1 MQDTELFQMA
11 LGIFPPWVVKRCDF
25 DPERK
30 QLDIYLDF
38 TRGGEFTCHGCGREG
53 CKAYDTV
60 DKTWRH
66 LNFFEH
72 VTYLHARVPRTE
84 CDTCGIGLVS
94 VPWAREGSGFTL
106 LFEAYIMRLARDMPV
121 KAISRLVKEHDTRLW
136 RVLNYYVEKARSE
149 QDYSD
154 VVNVGM
160 DETASKRG
168 HNYVSLF
175 VDMDESKV
183 LFATEGKGAETVK
196 AFTQDLEKHG
206 GEAKQ
211 IKEACCDMS
220 PAFISGVESEFE
232 NAAVTFDK
240 FHVVKIL
247 NSAVDEVRRQEQK
260 EHPELKKTRWVWLK
274 NENNQ
279 TDKEYEI
286 YESLKNMNWKT
297 IRATHIKINFQ
308 ELYSQPRETA
318 EEFLKKWYFW
328 ATHSR
333 IKPIIDAAKTIKRH
347 WDGVLRWFES
357 KMTNGLLEGLNSLIQ
372 AAKARARGY
381 RSTKNFI
388 TMIYIIGGKLDFH
401 LPT

>member
-1 MQDTELFQMA
+1 MA
-11 LGIFPPWVVKRCDF
+11 LGLIPPWLVDRCSFNPEAKR
-25 DPERK
+25 
-30 QLDIYLDF
+30 LDIYIDF
-38 TRGGEFTCHGCGREG
+38 SRGGEFTCHGCGRDG

-72 VTYLHARVPRTE
+72 VTYLHARVPRTD
-84 CDTCGIGLVS
+84 CDHCGIGMVS

-106 LFEAYIMRLARDMPV
+106 LFEAFIMVLARDMPV
-121 KAISRLVKEHDTRLW
+121 NAIARLVGEHDTRLW

-149 QDYSD
+149 QDYSH
-154 VVNVGM
+154 VVHVGM
-160 DETASKRG
+160 DETSSKKG
-168 HNYVSLF
+168 HNYVSIF

-183 LFATEGKGAETVK
+183 LFAAEGKDAKTVE
-196 AFTQDLEKHG
+196 AFVEDLEKHG
-206 GEAKQ
+206 GHAEQ

-220 PAFISGVESEFE
+220 PAFISGIETEFE
-232 NAAVTFDK
+232 NAEITFDK

-247 NSAVDEVRRQEQK
+247 NAAVDEVRRQEQK
-260 EHPELKKTRWVWLK
+260 ERPELKRSRYVWLK
-274 NENNQ
+274 NEENR
-279 TDKEYEI
+279 TDKEFEI
-286 YESLKNMNWKT
+286 FESLKDMNWRT

-308 ELYSQPRETA
+308 ELYSQPKETA
-318 EEFLKKWYFW
+318 EKFLKKWYFW

-357 KMTNGLLEGLNSLIQ
+357 RMNNGLLEGLNSLIQ

-388 TMIYIIGGKLDFH
+388 TMIYIIAGKLDFC